1 MLDVINQL
9 RGEGSSPYLPIVM
22 QDGESIVSSGTAV
35 FSGDQLVAD
44 LDAQETRGL
53 LLITGKLHNGTQS
66 SNLRKSEK

>member
-1 MLDVINQL
+1 MCIRDRAKGGKYNGETVQTEMLDVINQL

-44 LDAQETRGL
+44 LRCV
-53 LLITGKLHNGTQS
+53 
-66 SNLRKSEK
+66 